1 MKKVTTKSKS
11 KSRPKSRSFK
21 VMNRN
26 CAGIDIGSRKHYVA
40 VPSDRDLEPVRS
52 FGCLT
57 PDLHQMARWLIS
69 CEITSVVVESTGV
82 YWIPVVQ
89 VLENYGLEVHLVN
102 ARHVKGVPGRKS
114 DVQDCQWLQE
124 LHTYGL
130 LSGGFRPPP
139 EIQTLRG
146 YWRQRAQLVELCSQ
160 QIQRMQK
167 SLEQMNLQL
176 HKVLSDITGVT
187 GMNII
192 RSIVDGERNPEVLA
206 QMRHRS
212 VKSSEAIIVQALTGN
227 YRQEHVFA
235 LKQAV
240 KLYDVSQS
248 MIANCD
254 DEIQS
259 YMTTSLQLK
268 TQKPKKTTPP
278 KLLTQK
284 RRKNQPHFD
293 LRNQLYQTTGVD
305 LTQIDGIDAMT
316 AQTVISECGYNMK
329 QFPTEKQFASYLGL
343 CPNHKITGGKVFGS
357 RTRKVFNRAA
367 SALRVAAQ
375 SLHGSSTA
383 LGALYR
389 RMRARLGAPKAIT
402 ATAHKLAK
410 LIYRML
416 KYGED
421 YVDKG
426 QEYYE
431 KQHQKRV
438 LKNLNNRA
446 KQLGFQLLNTNTG
459 EVVS

>member
-1 MKKVTTKSKS
+1 MEKVTTKLKLKSSSKS
-11 KSRPKSRSFK
+11 EGFK
-21 VMNRN
+21 LMNLN
-26 CAGIDIGSRKHYVA
+26 SAGIDIGSREHYVA

-82 YWIPVVQ
+82 YWVPVVQ
-89 VLENYGLEVHLVN
+89 VLESYSLEVHLVN

-130 LSGGFRPPP
+130 LSGSFRPPP

-146 YWRQRAQLVELCSQ
+146 YWRQRAQLIELCSQ

-192 RSIVDGERNPEVLA
+192 RSILHGERDPKVLA
-206 QMRHRS
+206 QMKHRS
-212 VKSSEAIIVQALTGN
+212 VKSSEATIVQALTGN
-227 YRQEHVFA
+227 YREEHVFA

-240 KLYDVSQS
+240 KLYDMSQA
-248 MIANCD
+248 MIADCD
-254 DEIQS
+254 NEVQN
-259 YMTTSLQLK
+259 YMTMTLQPES
-268 TQKPKKTTPP
+268 QKPKKTTPP

-305 LTQIDGIDAMT
+305 LTQIDGVDAMT

-329 QFPTEKQFASYLGL
+329 SFPTEKQFASYLGL
-343 CPNHKITGGKVFGS
+343 CPNNKITGGKIYGS

-383 LGALYR
+383 LGAFYR
-389 RMRARLGAPKAIT
+389 RMRAKLGAPKAIT

-421 YVDKG
+421 YIDKG
-426 QEYYE
+426 QQYYE
-431 KQHQKRV
+431 QLYQERV
-438 LKNLNNRA
+438 LNNFKNKA
-446 KQLGFQLLNTNTG
+446 KQLGYQLLNTNSG